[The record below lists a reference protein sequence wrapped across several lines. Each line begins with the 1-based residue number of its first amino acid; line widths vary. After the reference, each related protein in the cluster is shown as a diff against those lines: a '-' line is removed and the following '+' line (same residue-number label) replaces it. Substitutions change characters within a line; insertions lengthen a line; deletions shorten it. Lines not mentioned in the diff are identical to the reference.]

1 MASDVIKCK
10 SCNIVICELLAFI
23 QNKVDVMDEESIV
36 RICNT
41 SFTVENIEISKK
53 LLFDSL
59 TQEHKKIQRKRSGK
73 AQRDLY
79 DVISIF
85 KQVDPE
91 HVPIFVAKDLNK
103 LPPITFDHVDV
114 TRLLKDILI
123 MQNDVK
129 NIKETYVTEN
139 QLIEIKEE
147 LTMLKRNSSNYFNDN
162 NINKKRGG
170 SSRMDSFCLN
180 SGPVGLPFVHIGEK
194 ETANNNVDVVTADCR
209 GADAQQNA
217 IMPSLSPQCK
227 NTSVQI
233 ATSQPVPSVASCK
246 SPTAASMTQVACDQT
261 ATQVTVRPKSKT
273 YAEGVC
279 SGGDWKN
286 EDVTQE
292 WKIAQK
298 KRLRNRLVGLEG
310 KAILKPNEK
319 FKAADIRTPLFIN
332 NVDINTSEKDILD
345 YVKKKTNILD
355 VTIRKINM
363 KKQKRYNAYKMFVPH
378 HKLSLFLND
387 EIWPEG
393 IRFRR
398 FIYFNRDKYE
408 KGDKRNENI
417 RIDDKIHT
425 IT

>member
-1 MASDVIKCK
+1 
-10 SCNIVICELLAFI
+10 
-23 QNKVDVMDEESIV
+23 
-36 RICNT
+36 
-41 SFTVENIEISKK
+41 
-53 LLFDSL
+53 
-59 TQEHKKIQRKRSGK
+59 
-73 AQRDLY
+73 
-79 DVISIF
+79 
-85 KQVDPE
+85 
-91 HVPIFVAKDLNK
+91 
-103 LPPITFDHVDV
+103 
-114 TRLLKDILI
+114 
-123 MQNDVK
+123 
-129 NIKETYVTEN
+129 
-139 QLIEIKEE
+139 
-147 LTMLKRNSSNYFNDN
+147 
-162 NINKKRGG
+162 
-170 SSRMDSFCLN
+170 
-180 SGPVGLPFVHIGEK
+180 
-194 ETANNNVDVVTADCR
+194 
-209 GADAQQNA
+209 
-217 IMPSLSPQCK
+217 
-227 NTSVQI
+227 
-233 ATSQPVPSVASCK
+233 
-246 SPTAASMTQVACDQT
+246 MTQVACDQT

-298 KRLRNRLVGLEG
+298 KRLRNRLVGSEG

>member
-123 MQNDVK
+123 MQNEVK

-180 SGPVGLPFVHIGEK
+180 S
-194 ETANNNVDVVTADCR
+194 
-209 GADAQQNA
+209 
-217 IMPSLSPQCK
+217 
-227 NTSVQI
+227 
-233 ATSQPVPSVASCK
+233 
-246 SPTAASMTQVACDQT
+246 
-261 ATQVTVRPKSKT
+261 
-273 YAEGVC
+273 
-279 SGGDWKN
+279 
-286 EDVTQE
+286 
-292 WKIAQK
+292 
-298 KRLRNRLVGLEG
+298 
-310 KAILKPNEK
+310 
-319 FKAADIRTPLFIN
+319 
-332 NVDINTSEKDILD
+332 
-345 YVKKKTNILD
+345 
-355 VTIRKINM
+355 
-363 KKQKRYNAYKMFVPH
+363 
-378 HKLSLFLND
+378 
-387 EIWPEG
+387 
-393 IRFRR
+393 
-398 FIYFNRDKYE
+398 
-408 KGDKRNENI
+408 
-417 RIDDKIHT
+417 
-425 IT
+425 